1 MATFV
6 KAQVASLSAS
16 IIDFLT
22 TLVCTQVFHFWYV
35 VGSVAG
41 TTVGGAVNFMM
52 GRNWVFGT
60 TARNIKVQI
69 LKYVLVWA
77 GNLILTTAG
86 VFLVTHYLHL
96 NYMLSKII
104 VSGTVGT
111 GYNFLMQKKF
121 VFI

>member
-35 VGSVAG
+35 IGSVAG
-41 TTVGGAVNFMM
+41 TTAGGLLNFTL
-52 GRNWVFGT
+52 GRNWVFDSKERG
-60 TARNIKVQI
+60 VGGQV
-69 LKYVLVWA
+69 LKYILVWT
-77 GNLILTTAG
+77 GNLLLTTGG
-86 VFLVTHYLHL
+86 VFLVTHYLHV
-96 NYMLSKII
+96 NYILSKII

-111 GYNFLMQKKF
+111 GYNYLMQKKF

>member
-6 KAQVASLSAS
+6 KAQFASLSAS

-22 TLVCTQVFHFWYV
+22 TLVCTQVFNFWYV
-35 VGSVAG
+35 AGSVMG
-41 TTVGGAVNFMM
+41 TVSGGAVNFMM

-60 TARNIKVQI
+60 KERNIKVQI
-69 LKYVLVWA
+69 FKYVLVWT
-77 GNLILTTAG
+77 GNLMLTTGG
-86 VFLVTHYLHL
+86 VFLLTHYMNV
-96 NYMLSKII
+96 NYMVSKII

>member
-22 TLVCTQVFHFWYV
+22 TLVCTQVFQIWYV
-35 VGSVAG
+35 IGSVIG
-41 TTVGGAVNFMM
+41 TTAGGMVNFMM
-52 GRNWVFGT
+52 GRNWVFG
-60 TARNIKVQI
+60 AKERNINHQI
-69 LKYVLVWA
+69 FKYIIVWV
-77 GNLILTTAG
+77 GNLLLTTAG
-86 VFLVTHYLHL
+86 VYLVTHYLHV
-96 NYMLSKII
+96 NYILSKII
-104 VSGTVGT
+104 VSCTVGI

>member
-35 VGSVAG
+35 LGSVTG
-41 TTVGGAVNFMM
+41 TTAGGIVNFIM
-52 GRNWVFGT
+52 GRNWVFD
-60 TARNIKVQI
+60 ARESNIKLQI
-69 LKYVLVWA
+69 IKYILVWA
-77 GNLILTTAG
+77 GNLALTTAG
-86 VFLVTHYLHL
+86 VYLVTHYLHI
-96 NYMLSKII
+96 NYILSKII
-104 VSGTVGT
+104 ISCTVGT